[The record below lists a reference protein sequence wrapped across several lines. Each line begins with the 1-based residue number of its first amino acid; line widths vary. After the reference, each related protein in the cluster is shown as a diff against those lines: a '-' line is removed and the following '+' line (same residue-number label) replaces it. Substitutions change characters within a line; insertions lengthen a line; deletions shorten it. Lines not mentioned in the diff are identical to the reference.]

1 MRNVYGSSFYLISV
15 FSHYD
20 KRKQKLCELISSTRN
35 IKINQ
40 TYNTAQE
47 LIVRDESEETSQPYG
62 QNVRE
67 TFPKADFFIK
77 ITDDQKDDQNI
88 TNAMKRFISLIFN
101 DEFYT
106 PSEDE
111 FAMFN
116 AYASSKNSGSLSRQV
131 GASIL
136 NNEGKIVSS
145 GTNEL
150 PKVGGGIL
158 TTKSFERRIF
168 NHEIDPSDTRKKNLF
183 VDLMHILNNLN
194 LLNQEY
200 NSNQIQQLLEK
211 YQTEL
216 KAAQI
221 TNIIEFFREIH
232 AEMDAIIAAARSN
245 NNTINC
251 SLFTTTYPCHDCTKH
266 IIAAGIRRVIF
277 VEPYPKSL
285 ATELYD
291 EFISIE
297 GVNNPEKKVK
307 FESYV
312 GIAPR
317 LFMNIFT
324 MSKRKEKNG
333 EIVKWNG
340 SVAKLKHSE
349 QFQYYYLREIV
360 AIGKISK
367 YIPIDLQ

>member
-1 MRNVYGSSFYLISV
+1 
-15 FSHYD
+15 
-20 KRKQKLCELISSTRN
+20 
-35 IKINQ
+35 
-40 TYNTAQE
+40 
-47 LIVRDESEETSQPYG
+47 
-62 QNVRE
+62 
-67 TFPKADFFIK
+67 
-77 ITDDQKDDQNI
+77 
-88 TNAMKRFISLIFN
+88 
-101 DEFYT
+101 
-106 PSEDE
+106 
-111 FAMFN
+111 MFN

-131 GASIL
+131 GASIM

-145 GTNEL
+145 GTNDL
-150 PKVGGGIL
+150 PKVRGGIFA
-158 TTKSFERRIF
+158 TKLFERRIF
-168 NHEIDPSDTRKKNLF
+168 NYEIDPSDTRKKNLL
-183 VDLMHILNNLN
+183 VDMMHILNNLK
-194 LLNQEY
+194 LLNRKYKINE
-200 NSNQIQQLLEK
+200 IQQLLEK

-216 KAAQI
+216 KRAQI

-232 AEMDAIIAAARSN
+232 AEMDAIISAARSN
-245 NNTINC
+245 NSTINC

-266 IIAAGIRRVIF
+266 IISAGIMRVIF

-297 GVNNPEKKVK
+297 GVSNPDKKVR

-312 GIAPR
+312 GVAPR

-324 MSKRKEKNG
+324 MSKRKESDG
-333 EIVKWNG
+333 RIVKWDG
-340 SVAKLKHSE
+340 SVAKLKQSE